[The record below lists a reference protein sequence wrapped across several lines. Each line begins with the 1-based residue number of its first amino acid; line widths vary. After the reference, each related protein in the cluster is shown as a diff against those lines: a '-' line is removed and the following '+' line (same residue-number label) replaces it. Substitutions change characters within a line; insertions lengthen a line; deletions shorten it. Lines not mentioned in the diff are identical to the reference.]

1 MFLSKQWEELLN
13 SYGIIKELTVHDT
26 PQQNGLAERTHQTI
40 LRLVRVN
47 LLQAKLPKKLWFE
60 AVKYSCFIHNRT
72 PNKRINY
79 KTPYLIKNKN
89 NYNIDKMQEFGKW
102 VIYRINDT

>member
-26 PQQNGLAERTHQTI
+26 PQQNGLAEWTHQTI

-47 LLQAKLPKKLWFE
+47 LLQAKLPKKLWFK

-72 PNKRINY
+72 SKKHVNY
-79 KTPYLIKNKN
+79 KTLYFIKNKI
-89 NYNIDKMQEFGKW
+89 NYNIDKIKKFGK
-102 VIYRINDT
+102 